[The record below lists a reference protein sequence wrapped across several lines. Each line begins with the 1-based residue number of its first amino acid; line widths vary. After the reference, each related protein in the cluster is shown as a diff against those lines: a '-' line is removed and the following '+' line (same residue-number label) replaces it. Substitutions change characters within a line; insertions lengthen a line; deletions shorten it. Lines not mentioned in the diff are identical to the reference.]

1 MPSYTLLNMSLSAD
15 LGPGQILV
23 SATNLTDEYYI
34 ADDFSSTNA
43 GVPGMPRRFLVRYR
57 YSY

>member
-1 MPSYTLLNMSLSAD
+1 MSLSAD